1 MRNSQNT
8 FIKMVSINAK
18 INTSFSREISREKTM
33 LSVLYML
40 NEKNLLR
47 TPFIVETLEFNRY
60 INLFSSFN
68 KSILG
73 QHFLTRSKRFLLISV
88 YISRASQ

>member
-1 MRNSQNT
+1 
-8 FIKMVSINAK
+8 
-18 INTSFSREISREKTM
+18 M

-40 NEKNLLR
+40 NEKNLA
-47 TPFIVETLEFNRY
+47 TSFIVEPLEFNRY

-73 QHFLTRSKRFLLISV
+73 QHFLTRSKRFFLISV
-88 YISRASQ
+88 YLEHRNNTCCSSSISEKLLLALQNKHNH